1 MLSANRITGET
12 ENYELIPSSRIK
24 FPYPREEEVGDP
36 TLTAAQQS
44 AEPEK
49 APAMGVPLNVQA
61 CKVGSP
67 QPGTA
72 GASAPPMSYQP
83 RRRQMTCFL
92 FRTESATVF
101 DRKITA
107 FGLTFCFTHNH
118 KVRRSTYCQKSY
130 FLTS

>member
-72 GASAPPMSYQP
+72 GASAPPHAPSCSLAPRSSSWFFRIFPIFSRSFALSMS
-83 RRRQMTCFL
+83 F
-92 FRTESATVF
+92 FF
-101 DRKITA
+101 
-107 FGLTFCFTHNH
+107 FHH
-118 KVRRSTYCQKSY
+118 
-130 FLTS
+130 

>member
-24 FPYPREEEVGDP
+24 FPYAREEEVGDP

-72 GASAPPMSYQP
+72 GASAPPHAPSCSLAPRSSSWKKTRSATRCRSSPRSSPQSRLRGPVLATRWPP
-83 RRRQMTCFL
+83 RRS
-92 FRTESATVF
+92 SAA
-101 DRKITA
+101 RP
-107 FGLTFCFTHNH
+107 
-118 KVRRSTYCQKSY
+118 
-130 FLTS
+130 